1 MIKDVASGDQVTK
14 RKCSKLKKET
24 EVVVRFIMEKKNLHN
39 EIKEIAKVTS
49 SALREFNLVRFT
61 GRSMLTAVSNGD
73 VANVA

>member
-24 EVVVRFIMEKKNLHN
+24 EVVVRFIMEKNNLHN

-49 SALREFNLVRFT
+49 SVLREFNLVRFT
-61 GRSMLTAVSNGD
+61 GQSMLTAVSNGD